1 MIECMSM
8 VHSAILNRTAS
19 QYFFAERLQESV
31 MEDPISTRI
40 FALSQNYW
48 NKLNPNKY
56 EKSL

>member
-31 MEDPISTRI
+31 MEDPISTHDI
-40 FALSQNYW
+40 CV
-48 NKLNPNKY
+48 
-56 EKSL
+56 KSELLE